1 MCKMCGPRPLCQVAK
16 MYAFFR
22 SSKGRG
28 GENRAAVTGKKRRER
43 RAMEEKLGCIGIWLP
58 AGPRD
63 WI

>member
-1 MCKMCGPRPLCQVAK
+1 